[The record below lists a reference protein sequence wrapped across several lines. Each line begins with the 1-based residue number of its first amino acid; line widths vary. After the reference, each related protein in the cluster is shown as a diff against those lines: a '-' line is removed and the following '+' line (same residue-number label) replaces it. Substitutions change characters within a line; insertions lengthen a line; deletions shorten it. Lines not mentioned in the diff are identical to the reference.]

1 MFMLRS
7 GQCPFPL
14 LSPPHLSP
22 PRQRLPKISSIFL
35 PLQHPQPSHHMQL
48 PIEIFE
54 AVIDQAR
61 DNSASL
67 RNLALTCATFLPR
80 SRYHLF
86 SSIIIQGMNRM
97 GSCGDFFD
105 SHPWLL
111 PLIYKVTVSTKI
123 RQDYPS
129 RNIRVLDR
137 VPVNLLTRLPNVRA
151 WSMELVTAGWQAS
164 LSLHRSMLAM
174 YRTYSSRIQSLNLS
188 GIRFRSFLD
197 FTGLV
202 AAFTSIRSL
211 ICSNLKIESW
221 PEEEFNLSF
230 YMGRG
235 GRLSRRPQLST
246 FTVSLQSPV
255 GVNCVRR

>member
-86 SSIIIQGMNRM
+86 SSIIIQ
-97 GSCGDFFD
+97 
-105 SHPWLL
+105 
-111 PLIYKVTVSTKI
+111 PLEVSITLTAPEFPL
-123 RQDYPS
+123 RS
-129 RNIRVLDR
+129 VGRV
-137 VPVNLLTRLPNVRA
+137 
-151 WSMELVTAGWQAS
+151 SETA
-164 LSLHRSMLAM
+164 
-174 YRTYSSRIQSLNLS
+174 
-188 GIRFRSFLD
+188 
-197 FTGLV
+197 V
-202 AAFTSIRSL
+202 AAIFAHTYVL
-211 ICSNLKIESW
+211 
-221 PEEEFNLSF
+221 
-230 YMGRG
+230 
-235 GRLSRRPQLST
+235 
-246 FTVSLQSPV
+246 
-255 GVNCVRR
+255 